1 MIVNILKSYARVCNA
16 KSVVPLPPSLALP
29 ERSSATE
36 AAEMADNPK
45 RNVKSGTGTRA
56 GAAGKGAAAW
66 GRRSPQ
72 RRLFPLI
79 KSQKH
84 VVRLQQKCKTH
95 GSGGKV
101 EGRERKHG

>member
-45 RNVKSGTGTRA
+45 RNVKG
-56 GAAGKGAAAW
+56 
-66 GRRSPQ
+66 
-72 RRLFPLI
+72 
-79 KSQKH
+79 
-84 VVRLQQKCKTH
+84 
-95 GSGGKV
+95 
-101 EGRERKHG
+101 GREHVQELRGKEQRHGAGVPFSGAFSH